1 MLFLQ
6 FLLLLG
12 GSCAID
18 GYDEAPSCSS
28 FAPGSFDIDVIF
40 HVHCTKPVWCMTAS
54 TGKASGR
61 NKATVPWSS
70 ITESPGVYIS
80 CRYFPAEIPFKEPTR
95 LTYAQVTATLQFW
108 HCQQQATPHDIFRFK
123 KWKDIDGTMCN
134 LVTNK
139 PASNQNTE
147 SMPVQHQSTKSLG
160 KRPEKAIS
168 GRIILG

>member
-1 MLFLQ
+1 
-6 FLLLLG
+6 
-12 GSCAID
+12 
-18 GYDEAPSCSS
+18 
-28 FAPGSFDIDVIF
+28 V
-40 HVHCTKPVWCMTAS
+40 S
-54 TGKASGR
+54 TGKASGC

-70 ITESPGVYIS
+70 ITESLGVYIS
-80 CRYFPAEIPFKEPTR
+80 HWYFPAEIPFKEPTQ
-95 LTYAQVTATLQFW
+95 LTYAQVTAILQFW